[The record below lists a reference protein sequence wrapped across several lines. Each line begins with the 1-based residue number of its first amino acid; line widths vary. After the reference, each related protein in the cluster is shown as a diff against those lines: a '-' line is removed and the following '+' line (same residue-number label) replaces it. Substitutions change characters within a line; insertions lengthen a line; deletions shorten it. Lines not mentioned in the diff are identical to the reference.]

1 MTDKD
6 EGLVLG
12 APATYRVQVQGL
24 LDESYA
30 DRLGGMTITT
40 IHEENE
46 APVTTLEG
54 RLLDQAALAGVLD
67 YLYTLRL
74 PILSVEYLALG

>member
-24 LDESYA
+24 LDESYS

-74 PILSVEYLALG
+74 PILSVDCLALG